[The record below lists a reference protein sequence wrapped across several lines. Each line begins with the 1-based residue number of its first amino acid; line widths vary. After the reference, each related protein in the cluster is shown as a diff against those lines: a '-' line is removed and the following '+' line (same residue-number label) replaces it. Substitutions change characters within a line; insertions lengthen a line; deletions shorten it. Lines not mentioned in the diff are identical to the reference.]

1 MLVPITEG
9 GSGMAA
15 NTIVHIQKATREDVP
30 LILEFIRELADY
42 ENLLDSVT
50 ATEERLHA
58 TLFCA
63 KSYAE
68 AILAF
73 QHDRPVA
80 FAIYFFNYSTFAGLP
95 GLYLEDIYVRPTF
108 RGLGVGRELL
118 RFLARK
124 AIASGCG
131 RMQWSVLNWNQSAM
145 DFYTKLGAVP
155 INDWT
160 VFRLANEQLAKLAAE
175 PPGP

>member
-1 MLVPITEG
+1 
-9 GSGMAA
+9 MAV
-15 NTIVHIQKATREDVP
+15 NTTVRIQQATQEDVP
-30 LILEFIRELADY
+30 LILDFIRELADY
-42 ENLLDSVT
+42 EKLSDRVT

-63 KSYAE
+63 NPYAE

-73 QHDRPVA
+73 LNNQPVA
-80 FAIYFFNYSTFAGLP
+80 FAVYFFNYSTFVALP

-108 RGLGVGRELL
+108 RGSGIGKELF

-124 AIASGCG
+124 AIAAGCR
-131 RMQWSVLNWNQSAM
+131 RMEWSMLNWNQPARH
-145 DFYTKLGAVP
+145 FYTELGAEP
-155 INDWT
+155 MNDWT

-175 PPGP
+175 PPGPATK